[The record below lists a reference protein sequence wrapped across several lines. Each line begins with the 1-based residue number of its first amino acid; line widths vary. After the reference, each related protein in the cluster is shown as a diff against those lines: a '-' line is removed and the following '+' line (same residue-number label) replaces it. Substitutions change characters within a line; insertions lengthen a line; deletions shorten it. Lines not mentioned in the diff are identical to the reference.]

1 MHILPEIIEQTG
13 RNKKTFSI
21 PSKLFE
27 ENIVTL
33 FDEVDDDLAYT
44 IITQLLYLDTIDTTE
59 PVKLYICSP
68 GGSVTAGLA
77 IIDVMNLMTR
87 KVDTVGIGSVASMGA
102 MLLCSGTGERKAL
115 ENTRIML
122 HSVSSGSS
130 ARTEYQVIELKE
142 TELLQK
148 KLMKMIA
155 DNTNGQMTEDEVIE
169 VTQRNFYM
177 SSTEAVKMGL
187 IDSIR
192 TKNED

>member
-130 ARTEYQVIELKE
+130 ARTEYQVIELK
-142 TELLQK
+142 
-148 KLMKMIA
+148 
-155 DNTNGQMTEDEVIE
+155 
-169 VTQRNFYM
+169 
-177 SSTEAVKMGL
+177 
-187 IDSIR
+187 
-192 TKNED
+192 